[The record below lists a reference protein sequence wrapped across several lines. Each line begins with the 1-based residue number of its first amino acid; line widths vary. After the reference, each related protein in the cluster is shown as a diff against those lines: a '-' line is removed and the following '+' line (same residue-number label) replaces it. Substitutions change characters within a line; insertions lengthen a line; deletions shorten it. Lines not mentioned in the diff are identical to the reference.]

1 MNDPLCWS
9 CWDSYT
15 THETRLA
22 SCVTRPKK
30 RKLSSCVGKSKTRQF
45 IVDDEDS
52 LEAFLEENDL
62 EAVDDGTHLHAE
74 LDALL
79 FETKGDIDGK
89 QDGTD
94 ENRSMK
100 KNWIA
105 LVFSTIYSGCM

>member
-1 MNDPLCWS
+1 MNDPPCWW
-9 CWDSYT
+9 CCDSYT

-22 SCVTRPKK
+22 SCMTRPKK
-30 RKLSSCVGKSKTRQF
+30 RKPSSRVGKSKTRQF

-62 EAVDDGTHLHAE
+62 EAVDGTHLHAE
-74 LDALL
+74 LDALF

-100 KNWIA
+100 KNRIA
-105 LVFSTIYSGCM
+105 LVFSTTYSSCI